1 MKFINKIREF
11 FSAIRWYMAGNRVE
25 ECSTNPDYYKSFA
38 KEHET
43 EFEEFE
49 KRTILNEIKD
59 SFEFFNDY
67 FRNNEA
73 VTIIRSM
80 NEHESKYRNR
90 YSCTWLSHGELL
102 YKPYFRCEQ
111 SPKYLTLYFY
121 LIALNMDDIDF
132 YPSNNEFDNTNK
144 LFTASSMRNEPCYL
158 ELIKGK
164 YSVTSDFKVNIKN

>member
-25 ECSTNPDYYKSFA
+25 ECPTNPDYYKSFA

-43 EFEEFE
+43 EFEGF
-49 KRTILNEIKD
+49 KDKAILNEIKE
-59 SFEFFNDY
+59 SFEFFNDH

-80 NEHESKYRNR
+80 NDHESLYRNR
-90 YSCTWLSHGELL
+90 NSNGWHSHGEMTYL
-102 YKPYFRCEQ
+102 PYFHKTH
-111 SPKYLTLYFY
+111 SPEHLGLYFY

-132 YPSNNEFDNTNK
+132 YPNNHWYDDMSSFKPE
-144 LFTASSMRNEPCYL
+144 SMRLEPCNL
-158 ELIKGK
+158 DLVKDK
-164 YSVTSDFKVNIKN
+164 YSVTSDYKVNIK

>member
-25 ECSTNPDYYKSFA
+25 DCPTNPDYYKSFA

-49 KRTILNEIKD
+49 KRTLLNEIKE

-80 NEHESKYRNR
+80 NDHERLYRNR
-90 YSCTWLSHGELL
+90 YSNSWYSHGELS
-102 YKPYFRCEQ
+102 YIPYFRATH
-111 SPKYLTLYFY
+111 SPAHLGLYFY

-132 YPSNNEFDNTNK
+132 YPSNCDMTEPFEPT
-144 LFTASSMRNEPCYL
+144 SMRNEPCHL
-158 ELIKGK
+158 DLIMGK
-164 YSVTSDFKVNIKN
+164 YSVTSDYKVNIK